1 MFVKLDRLI
10 QRARSL
16 EPLPASAAA
25 LAGELSKP
33 DWKIEAVVRIIE
45 LDPALT
51 GRLLQFANS
60 AASWS
65 VTKIGTVR
73 QATTRLGAGTVLQVA
88 VAVAVQKRL
97 LHSVPEYDIAEGEI
111 WRHSVASAVAV
122 EALRPICRVPAAPE
136 AFTAALLHD
145 VGKLVLAQELRGEA
159 VAALK
164 CCQVEDGLTLVEA
177 ESKIL
182 EITHADVGG
191 MVCEHW
197 GLPVG
202 IVQGV
207 THHHNPL
214 ASPVQFASI
223 CRIVQLA
230 DWAAKAAGAGLGG
243 ESPRPAEY
251 ASALAGLDLS
261 EQQFELLTAEVQL
274 RLAAALAAY
283 DE

>member
-1 MFVKLDRLI
+1 MFVNLDRLI

-16 EPLPASAAA
+16 EPLPASATA

-33 DWKIEAVVRIIE
+33 DWRIEAVVRIIE

-51 GRLLQFANS
+51 GRVLQFANS

-88 VAVAVQKRL
+88 VACAVQKRL
-97 LHSVPEYDIAEGEI
+97 MHSLPEFEIAEGEI
-111 WRHSVASAVAV
+111 WRHSVAAAVAV
-122 EALRPICRVPAAPE
+122 EALRPVCRVPAPPE

-145 VGKLVLAQELRGEA
+145 VGKLVLAQELRSD
-159 VAALK
+159 ALEVLK
-164 CCQVEDGLTLVEA
+164 RAQTEDGLTLVQAEA
-177 ESKIL
+177 EIL

-197 GLPVG
+197 GLPIG
-202 IVQGV
+202 IVRGV
-207 THHHNPL
+207 THHHDPL
-214 ASPVQFASI
+214 AAPQQHVSI
-223 CRIVQLA
+223 SRIVQLA
-230 DWAAKAAGAGLGG
+230 DWVAKVAGAGFGRTTPPP
-243 ESPRPAEY
+243 EDY
-251 ASALAGLDLS
+251 ATALAGLELS

>member
-1 MFVKLDRLI
+1 MFVNLDRLI

-16 EPLPASAAA
+16 EPLPQSASA

-33 DWKIEAVVRIIE
+33 DWAIEAVVRIIE

-88 VAVAVQKRL
+88 VACAVQKRL
-97 LHSVPEYDIAEGEI
+97 MHSIPELEIAEGAI
-111 WRHSVASAVAV
+111 WRHSVGAAVAV
-122 EALRPICRVPAAPE
+122 EALRPVCRVPAPPE
-136 AFTAALLHD
+136 SFTAALLHD

-159 VAALK
+159 IECLARAQK
-164 CCQVEDGLTLVEA
+164 EDGLTLVQA
-177 ESKIL
+177 EQEIL

-191 MVCEHW
+191 IVCEHW
-197 GLPVG
+197 GLPPG
-202 IVQGV
+202 ITKGV
-207 THHHNPL
+207 THHHAPENAP
-214 ASPVQFASI
+214 QQYTSI

-230 DWAAKAAGAGLGG
+230 DWAAKAAGAALSGG
-243 ESPRPAEY
+243 TPTREEY
-251 ASALAGLDLS
+251 APSLTALELS
-261 EQQFELLTAEVQL
+261 DQQFELLTAEVSL
-274 RLAAALAAY
+274 RLSAALAAY